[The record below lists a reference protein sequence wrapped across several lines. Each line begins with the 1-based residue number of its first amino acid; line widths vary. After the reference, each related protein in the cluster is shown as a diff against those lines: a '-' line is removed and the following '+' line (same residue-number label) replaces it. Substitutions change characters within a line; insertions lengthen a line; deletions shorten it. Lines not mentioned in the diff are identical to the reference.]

1 MSTLNLAQR
10 RRLILQLERDLVAQ
24 ARLRTLL
31 TDADAT
37 VASRRHD
44 LQSVTAR
51 INRAHTRSASHTRK
65 WAE

>member
-1 MSTLNLAQR
+1 MSTLDLAQR
-10 RRLILQLERDLVAQ
+10 RRLDLQLERDLVAQ

-31 TDADAT
+31 ADADAT

-65 WAE
+65 RDE